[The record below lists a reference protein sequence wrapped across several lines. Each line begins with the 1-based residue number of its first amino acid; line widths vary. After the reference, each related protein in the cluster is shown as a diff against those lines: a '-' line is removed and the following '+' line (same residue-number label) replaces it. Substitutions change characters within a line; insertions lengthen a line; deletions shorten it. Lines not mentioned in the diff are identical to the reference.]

1 MRSIV
6 LAYIL
11 QFSQAFAANNLS
23 AMGMNWMHSV
33 TPMETEVYQGT
44 MSKVK
49 SNDESIGVVH
59 KLGSMDEFYN
69 ASILDLLQ
77 DTTNSF
83 IFEKS
88 RDAVYYDRRMRKW
101 YLQTFSS
108 KKPPVKDILVP
119 ITWCYDMTAGKGG
132 SIKQSFEV
140 SLSAQQ
146 TFGQQV
152 GLENFLQL
160 DGVILSGSFGVSLSE
175 GITYK
180 DAQMQEKLHHAD
192 YTSFPESSK
201 REVLEIVNGS
211 YEALSADTNYW
222 VSNLANAASLIW
234 HAYHSIGLPINW
246 VGFYITTNTESNNL
260 VLGPFQGKV
269 ACQSIQ
275 IGKGVCGMAAMEK
288 RTQCIADVNKF
299 PGHIACD
306 GETKSEIV
314 VPILNGESVVGVLDI
329 DCLTENGFDE
339 VDVELLEAL
348 AALISKSNNWSL
360 S

>member
-83 IFEKS
+83 TFEKS

-108 KKPPVKDILVP
+108 EKPPVKDILVP

-180 DAQMQEKLHHAD
+180 DAVSCSVSTGQYARIYMKVSYMTIPRGRRTAIILNDKA
-192 YTSFPESSK
+192 
-201 REVLEIVNGS
+201 EIVQMGDWETTPS
-211 YEALSADTNYW
+211 YKRFLLKLPVMECAL
-222 VSNLANAASLIW
+222 
-234 HAYHSIGLPINW
+234 
-246 VGFYITTNTESNNL
+246 
-260 VLGPFQGKV
+260 GKDPK
-269 ACQSIQ
+269 I
-275 IGKGVCGMAAMEK
+275 
-288 RTQCIADVNKF
+288 
-299 PGHIACD
+299 CD
-306 GETKSEIV
+306 KAI
-314 VPILNGESVVGVLDI
+314 
-329 DCLTENGFDE
+329 F
-339 VDVELLEAL
+339 
-348 AALISKSNNWSL
+348 
-360 S
+360 

>member
-1 MRSIV
+1 MAFLKIGLIFHFALISQSKISLFCVALKFHIMRSIV

-132 SIKQSFEV
+132 SIKQSF
-140 SLSAQQ
+140 
-146 TFGQQV
+146 
-152 GLENFLQL
+152 L
-160 DGVILSGSFGVSLSE
+160 DNRW
-175 GITYK
+175 
-180 DAQMQEKLHHAD
+180 A
-192 YTSFPESSK
+192 
-201 REVLEIVNGS
+201 
-211 YEALSADTNYW
+211 
-222 VSNLANAASLIW
+222 
-234 HAYHSIGLPINW
+234 
-246 VGFYITTNTESNNL
+246 
-260 VLGPFQGKV
+260 
-269 ACQSIQ
+269 
-275 IGKGVCGMAAMEK
+275 
-288 RTQCIADVNKF
+288 
-299 PGHIACD
+299 
-306 GETKSEIV
+306 
-314 VPILNGESVVGVLDI
+314 
-329 DCLTENGFDE
+329 
-339 VDVELLEAL
+339 
-348 AALISKSNNWSL
+348 
-360 S
+360 